1 LFLIHSIVLIHLIHT
16 FVIPSIVLRV
26 VLQRIFCF
34 STNHTS
40 SVL

>member
-1 LFLIHSIVLIHLIHT
+1 LFLTRSIVIPSI
-16 FVIPSIVLRV
+16 VIPSIVLRV
-26 VLQRIFCF
+26 VLQRIFRF